1 MAGTALETSFRDA
14 PFDALADTYDQ
25 TFTFSRIGRAQ
36 REAVT
41 REMDRVLRPGQRV
54 LEINCGTGVDALHL
68 ATRGVAVLA
77 CDVAPRMIE
86 VARQR
91 ADKARREGRLQAPI
105 EFRVLAAERIALL
118 RDASFTTQFDGVLS
132 NFAGLN
138 CVAELSAVARDL
150 ATLLKPGAK
159 ALLCLFGRL
168 CAWEVLWYLSHGNP
182 GKAFRRLRPAT
193 SVVQLADGAPVRVRY
208 FSIRE
213 LRRSFSPHF
222 RLESWKGIGVAV
234 PPSYMEPWAQ
244 RLPSM
249 LNLAAYIDQ
258 WLGRCPLMRTMSDHV
273 LLTFERTPR
282 DCGA

>member
-1 MAGTALETSFRDA
+1 MASTALESSFRDA
-14 PFDALADTYDQ
+14 PFDALAETYDQ

-36 REAVT
+36 RQAVT
-41 REMDRVLRPGQRV
+41 QEMDRVFQPGQRV

-91 ADKARREGRLQAPI
+91 ADKARLEGRLRAPI
-105 EFRVLAAERIALL
+105 EFRALASERIGLL
-118 RDASFTTQFDGVLS
+118 QDASFTSQFDGVLS

-150 ATLLKPGAK
+150 AMLLKPGGRAV
-159 ALLCLFGRL
+159 LCLFGRL
-168 CAWEVLWYLSHGNP
+168 CAWEVLWYLGRGNS
-182 GKAFRRLRPAT
+182 GKAFRRLRPGN
-193 SVVQLADGAPVRVRY
+193 SLVKLANGAAVAVRY
-208 FSIRE
+208 FSVRE
-213 LRRSFSPHF
+213 LCHRFSPHF
-222 RLESWKGIGVAV
+222 RLESWKGVGVAV

-244 RLPSM
+244 RFPKG

-258 WLGRCPLMRTMSDHV
+258 WLGHCPLMRAMSDHI
-273 LLTFERTPR
+273 LITFERTVV
-282 DCGA
+282 

>member
-1 MAGTALETSFRDA
+1 MASTALETSPHDA
-14 PFDALADTYDQ
+14 AFDALADTYDR
-25 TFTFSRIGRAQ
+25 TFTFSQIGRAQ

-41 REMDRVLRPGQRV
+41 REMDRVFQPGQRV

-91 ADKARREGRLQAPI
+91 ADKTRLEGRLRAPV
-105 EFRVLAAERIALL
+105 EFRVLAAERMGSL
-118 RDASFTTQFDGVLS
+118 RDVSFTTQFDGALS

-150 ATLLKPGAK
+150 AMLLKPGAR
-159 ALLCLFGRL
+159 AVLCLFGRL
-168 CAWEVLWYLSHGNP
+168 CAWEVVWYLGHGNP
-182 GKAFRRLRPAT
+182 VKAFRRLR
-193 SVVQLADGAPVRVRY
+193 SGDSLVKLANGAAVSVRY
-208 FSIRE
+208 FSVRE
-213 LRRSFSPHF
+213 LCHRFSPHF
-222 RLESWKGIGVAV
+222 RLESWKGVGVAV

-244 RLPSM
+244 RFPRA

-258 WLGRCPLMRTMSDHV
+258 WLGRWPPTRAMSDHV
-273 LLTFERTPR
+273 LVTFERTL
-282 DCGA
+282 D

>member
-1 MAGTALETSFRDA
+1 MTSATSATPFRDA

-41 REMDRVLRPGQRV
+41 REMDRVFRPGQRI

-68 ATRGVAVLA
+68 ASHGVAVLA

-86 VARQR
+86 VACQR
-91 ADKARREGRLQAPI
+91 ADKARLEGRLQAPI
-105 EFRVLAAERIALL
+105 EFCVLAAERIGLL

-150 ATLLKPGAK
+150 ATLLKPGAR
-159 ALLCLFGRL
+159 AVLCLFGRL
-168 CAWEVLWYLSHGNP
+168 CAWEVLWYLGHGNP
-182 GKAFRRLRPAT
+182 SKAFRRLRPG
-193 SVVQLADGAPVRVRY
+193 SILVKLADGAAVPVRY
-208 FSIRE
+208 FSVRE
-213 LRRSFSPHF
+213 LCHRFSPHF
-222 RLESWKGIGVAV
+222 RLESWKGVGVTV

-244 RLPSM
+244 RFPKA
-249 LNLAAYIDQ
+249 LNLAGYIDQ
-258 WLGRCPLMRTMSDHV
+258 WLGHCPLMRAMSDHV
-273 LLTFERTPR
+273 LMTFERTM
-282 DCGA
+282 A